1 MERNFYNDDFER
13 LIRQKADQYKMY
25 PSDQVWKGIFKSLHG
40 RRRWHWA
47 GLAVLLLG
55 LGLYTGNYYLAGK
68 PANKI
73 ARNIEPSLNAATD
86 NSSITSDNST
96 LASDRNDPTATE
108 NTSNAGTI
116 DANTTT
122 ADNTVAGNTT
132 PISNRTGAGSN
143 RSGSLTQQSA
153 SLTAMS
159 NRQQQNNTID
169 NNTTFADALGGK
181 VISINA
187 RTNNNTTAPFI
198 ANNTTETSGIIV
210 NDPAGLNSAVTNNLR
225 EKTSRNTDIAVSVKD
240 ANAKVEQSKLSVAD
254 AASESVLDEQK
265 QGVNWLQDYAVFQL
279 TGNRPKRLG
288 LQIYFS
294 PTVNYRK
301 LTGSSYFPSSE
312 VKSIPLSPNIMGD
325 VDQYVKH
332 KPALGFEVGANLLYR
347 TSRRISY
354 KAGLQFNYSRYNI
367 QAYEGL
373 PEVATIALSNSV
385 AFQADTI
392 SALSNIRNLSGYEQE
407 ELSNQYFQVSMPI
420 GLEFRVIGT
429 DKLQLNVAG
438 TIQPTYLINRNS
450 YLITTDYKNYMREP
464 SLVRRWNV
472 NGGLETY
479 VSYNT
484 GTVRWQVGPQV
495 RYQFFSTYS
504 KKYPI
509 KERLMEYGFKIAVSR
524 TFQ

>member
-1 MERNFYNDDFER
+1 MERNFYTDDFER

-25 PSDQVWKGIFKSLHG
+25 PSDQVWKGIYKSLHG

-55 LGLYTGNYYLAGK
+55 IGIYTGNYYLSGK

-73 ARNIEPSLNAATD
+73 AKNIQP
-86 NSSITSDNST
+86 SITAANQDFGQIANAPATGNSAAIND
-96 LASDRNDPTATE
+96 LA
-108 NTSNAGTI
+108 
-116 DANTTT
+116 ANRHQ
-122 ADNTVAGNTT
+122 AAGNTT
-132 PISNRTGAGSN
+132 TNSTTNGIDNSSQP
-143 RSGSLTQQSA
+143 TQQSA
-153 SLTAMS
+153 SSVTVIS
-159 NRQQQNNTID
+159 RQQHDATMNNTPAPLV
-169 NNTTFADALGGK
+169 NYQNTE
-181 VISINA
+181 I
-187 RTNNNTTAPFI
+187 P
-198 ANNTTETSGIIV
+198 GIII
-210 NDPAGLNSAVTNNLR
+210 NDPDGLKSAGTDNLAEKITRPAGIDITGARDASIQLKENNPPSL
-225 EKTSRNTDIAVSVKD
+225 
-240 ANAKVEQSKLSVAD
+240 AD
-254 AASESVLDEQK
+254 AASESVLDEKK

-279 TGNRPKRLG
+279 TANKVKKLG

-301 LTGSSYFPSSE
+301 LTGSSNFPSSE
-312 VKSIPLSPNIMGD
+312 AKSIPLSPNIMGD

-332 KPALGFEVGANLLYR
+332 KPALGFEIGTNLLYR
-347 TSRRISY
+347 YSRRVSF

-373 PEVATIALSNSV
+373 PEVATIALTNNV
-385 AFQADTI
+385 AFQANTI
-392 SALSNIRNLSGYEQE
+392 SSVSNIRNLSGYSQE
-407 ELSNQYFQVSMPI
+407 ELSNQYFQLSMPV

-438 TIQPTYLINRNS
+438 TIQPTYLINGNS

-495 RYQFFSTYS
+495 RYQFLSTYS
-504 KKYPI
+504 RKYPI
-509 KERLMEYGFKIAVSR
+509 REQLMEYGFKIAVSR
-524 TFQ
+524 AIR